1 MKFFITF
8 IILTGFCFADQENAT
23 VRFINGDQLSGNA
36 VSLNLDTLTWHS
48 DLLAN
53 QPQFKLIQIKDLELP
68 SKMKESTQNAG
79 HQAVLELT
87 NGDTVKG
94 MLTGLNDKE
103 IRLNTWYA
111 GEMVFSRF
119 NVKSVNISRAS
130 KIIYRGPNGIEDW
143 KVLGDEKSWVYA
155 NSEFTSKATGA
166 IARDFDFPDEMEIG
180 YNLAWKG
187 IFKSKVI
194 LFTSDITTPNPQS
207 GYEIHI
213 QGVATRI
220 RRLSDE
226 RVSPYLRIIA
236 HPGRMQPTENARIEI
251 RMSQRTKKIHIY
263 IDDVFQSTFL
273 DEEMNKMKGKGLTF
287 ISDPNYET
295 KLSEIQISEWD
306 GNVDESNDDEAE
318 FRELGFNRMN
328 FHRGMPVQPQKPKE
342 LPDGRMMLA
351 NGDTLEGE
359 VISIDNEMIK
369 VKTPFTQVVFPVHRI
384 KNLALKKSDYS
395 EAIKRKGDVRGHL
408 ADGSILV
415 FELKNVIDGK
425 IIGLSQNFGNA
436 EFDQSAFKRIEF
448 NIYPKYK

>member
-8 IILTGFCFADQENAT
+8 IILTVFCFAEQDTAT
-23 VRFINGDQLSGNA
+23 VRFMNGDQLSGNA
-36 VSLNLDTLTWHS
+36 ISLNLDTLTWHS
-48 DLLAN
+48 DLLTN
-53 QPQFKLIQIKDLELP
+53 QAHFKLNQIKDLELP
-68 SKMKESTQNAG
+68 SKINESAQNAG

-87 NGDTVKG
+87 NGDSVKG
-94 MLTGLNDKE
+94 MLVGLNDKE
-103 IRLNTWYA
+103 IRLKTWFA

-119 NVKSVNISRAS
+119 NVKSVDITRAS
-130 KIIYRGPNGIEDW
+130 KIIYRGPTGIDDW

-166 IARDFDFPDEMEIG
+166 IARNFDFPDEMEIG

-207 GYEIHI
+207 GYEIYI
-213 QGVATRI
+213 QGSSTRI
-220 RRLSDE
+220 RRLSD
-226 RVSPYLRIIA
+226 SNYLRIIA
-236 HPGRMQPTENARIEI
+236 NPSRMQPTENARIEI
-251 RMSQRTKKIHIY
+251 RMSQRTKKIHIF
-263 IDDVFQSTFL
+263 INDVLQSTFL
-273 DEEMNKMKGKGLTF
+273 DDEMNKMKGKGLTF
-287 ISDPNYET
+287 TSDPNYET

-342 LPDGRMMLA
+342 LKDGRMMLA

-359 VISIDNEMIK
+359 VLGIDNEMIK
-369 VKTPFTQVVFPVHRI
+369 IKTPFTEVIFPVHRI

-395 EAIKRKGDVRGHL
+395 EAIRRKGDVRGHL

-415 FELKNVIDGK
+415 FELKDVIDGK

-436 EFDQSAFKRIEF
+436 QFDQSAFKRIEF

>member
-8 IILTGFCFADQENAT
+8 IILTVFCFAEQDTAT
-23 VRFINGDQLSGNA
+23 VRFMNGDQLSGNA
-36 VSLNLDTLTWHS
+36 ISLNLDTLTWHS
-48 DLLAN
+48 DLLTN
-53 QPQFKLIQIKDLELP
+53 QAHFKLNQIKDLELP
-68 SKMKESTQNAG
+68 SKINESAQNAG

-87 NGDTVKG
+87 NGDSVKG
-94 MLTGLNDKE
+94 MLVGLNDKE
-103 IRLNTWYA
+103 IRLKTWFA

-119 NVKSVNISRAS
+119 NVKLVNITRAS
-130 KIIYRGPNGIEDW
+130 KIIYRGPTGIDDW

-166 IARDFDFPDEMEIG
+166 IARNFDFPDEMEIG

-187 IFKSKVI
+187 IFKSKAI

-207 GYEIHI
+207 GYEIYI
-213 QGVATRI
+213 QGSSTRI
-220 RRLSDE
+220 RRLSD
-226 RVSPYLRIIA
+226 SNYLRIIA
-236 HPGRMQPTENARIEI
+236 NPSRMQPTENARIEI
-251 RMSQRTKKIHIY
+251 RMSQRTKKIHIF
-263 IDDVFQSTFL
+263 INDVLQSTFL
-273 DEEMNKMKGKGLTF
+273 DDEMNKMKGKGLTF
-287 ISDPNYET
+287 TSDPNYET

-306 GNVDESNDDEAE
+306 GNIDESNDDEAE

-342 LPDGRMMLA
+342 LKDGRMMLA

-359 VISIDNEMIK
+359 VLGIDNEMIK
-369 VKTPFTQVVFPVHRI
+369 IKTPFTEVIFPVHRI

-395 EAIKRKGDVRGHL
+395 EAIRRKGDVRGHL

-415 FELKNVIDGK
+415 FELKDVIDGK

-436 EFDQSAFKRIEF
+436 QFDQSAFKRIEF

>member
-8 IILTGFCFADQENAT
+8 IILTVFCFAEQDTAT
-23 VRFINGDQLSGNA
+23 VRFMNGDQLSGNA
-36 VSLNLDTLTWHS
+36 ISLNLDTLTWHS
-48 DLLAN
+48 DLLTN
-53 QPQFKLIQIKDLELP
+53 QAHFKLNQIKDLELP
-68 SKMKESTQNAG
+68 SKINESAQNAG

-87 NGDTVKG
+87 NGDSVKG
-94 MLTGLNDKE
+94 MLVGLNDKE
-103 IRLNTWYA
+103 IRLKTWFA

-119 NVKSVNISRAS
+119 NVKSVDITRAS
-130 KIIYRGPNGIEDW
+130 KIIYRGPTGIDDW

-166 IARDFDFPDEMEIG
+166 IARNFDFPDEMEIG

-207 GYEIHI
+207 GYEIYI
-213 QGVATRI
+213 QGSSTRI
-220 RRLSDE
+220 RRLSD
-226 RVSPYLRIIA
+226 SNYLRIIA
-236 HPGRMQPTENARIEI
+236 NPSRMQPTENARIEI
-251 RMSQRTKKIHIY
+251 RMSQRTKKIHIF
-263 IDDVFQSTFL
+263 INDVLQSTFL
-273 DEEMNKMKGKGLTF
+273 DDEMNKMKGKGLTF
-287 ISDPNYET
+287 TSDPNYET

-342 LPDGRMMLA
+342 LKDGRMMLA

-359 VISIDNEMIK
+359 VLGIDNEMIK
-369 VKTPFTQVVFPVHRI
+369 IKTPFTEVIFPVHRI

-395 EAIKRKGDVRGHL
+395 EAIRRKGDVRGHL

-415 FELKNVIDGK
+415 FELKDVIDGK

-436 EFDQSAFKRIEF
+436 QF
-448 NIYPKYK
+448 

>member
-8 IILTGFCFADQENAT
+8 IILTVFCFAEQDTAT
-23 VRFINGDQLSGNA
+23 VRFMNGDQLSGNA
-36 VSLNLDTLTWHS
+36 ISLNLDTLTWHS
-48 DLLAN
+48 DLLTN
-53 QPQFKLIQIKDLELP
+53 QAHFKLNQIKDLELP
-68 SKMKESTQNAG
+68 SKINESAQNAG

-87 NGDTVKG
+87 NGDSVKG
-94 MLTGLNDKE
+94 MLVGLNDKE
-103 IRLNTWYA
+103 IRLKTWFA

-119 NVKSVNISRAS
+119 NVKSVDITRAS
-130 KIIYRGPNGIEDW
+130 KIIYRGPTGIDDW

-166 IARDFDFPDEMEIG
+166 IARNFDFPDEMEVG

-207 GYEIHI
+207 GYEIYI
-213 QGVATRI
+213 QGSSTRI
-220 RRLSDE
+220 RRLSD
-226 RVSPYLRIIA
+226 SNYLRIIA
-236 HPGRMQPTENARIEI
+236 NPSRMQPTENARIEI
-251 RMSQRTKKIHIY
+251 RMSQRTKKIHIF
-263 IDDVFQSTFL
+263 INDVLQSTFL
-273 DEEMNKMKGKGLTF
+273 DDEMNKMNGKGLTF
-287 ISDPNYET
+287 TSDPNYET

-342 LPDGRMMLA
+342 LKDGRMMLA

-359 VISIDNEMIK
+359 VLGIDNEMIK
-369 VKTPFTQVVFPVHRI
+369 IKTPFTEVIFPVHRI

-395 EAIKRKGDVRGHL
+395 EAIRRKGDVRGHL

-415 FELKNVIDGK
+415 FELKDVIDGK

-436 EFDQSAFKRIEF
+436 QFDQSAFKRIEF

>member
-8 IILTGFCFADQENAT
+8 IILTVFCFAEQDTAT
-23 VRFINGDQLSGNA
+23 VRFMNGDQLSGNA
-36 VSLNLDTLTWHS
+36 ISLNLDTLTWHS
-48 DLLAN
+48 DLLTN
-53 QPQFKLIQIKDLELP
+53 QAHFKLNQIKDLELP
-68 SKMKESTQNAG
+68 SKINESAQNAG

-87 NGDTVKG
+87 NGDSVKG
-94 MLTGLNDKE
+94 MLVGLNDKE
-103 IRLNTWYA
+103 IRLKTWFA

-119 NVKSVNISRAS
+119 NVKSVDITRAS
-130 KIIYRGPNGIEDW
+130 KIIYRGPTGIDDW

-166 IARDFDFPDEMEIG
+166 IARNFDFPDEMEIG

-207 GYEIHI
+207 GYEIYI
-213 QGVATRI
+213 QGSSTRI
-220 RRLSDE
+220 RRLSD
-226 RVSPYLRIIA
+226 SNYLRIIA
-236 HPGRMQPTENARIEI
+236 NPSRMQPTENARIEI
-251 RMSQRTKKIHIY
+251 RMSQRTKKIHIF
-263 IDDVFQSTFL
+263 INDVLQSTFL
-273 DEEMNKMKGKGLTF
+273 DDEMNKMKGKGLTF
-287 ISDPNYET
+287 TSDPNYET

-306 GNVDESNDDEAE
+306 GNIDESNDDEAE

-342 LPDGRMMLA
+342 LKDGRMMLA

-359 VISIDNEMIK
+359 VLGIDNEMIK
-369 VKTPFTQVVFPVHRI
+369 IKTPFTEVIFPVHRI

-395 EAIKRKGDVRGHL
+395 EAIRRKGDVRGHL

-415 FELKNVIDGK
+415 FELKDVIDGK

-436 EFDQSAFKRIEF
+436 QFDQSAFKRIEF

>member
-8 IILTGFCFADQENAT
+8 IILTVFCFAEQDTAT
-23 VRFINGDQLSGNA
+23 VRFMNGDQLSGNA
-36 VSLNLDTLTWHS
+36 ISLNLDTLTWHS
-48 DLLAN
+48 DLLTN
-53 QPQFKLIQIKDLELP
+53 QAHFKLNQIKDLELP
-68 SKMKESTQNAG
+68 SKINESAQNAG

-87 NGDTVKG
+87 NGDSVKG
-94 MLTGLNDKE
+94 MLVGLNDKE
-103 IRLNTWYA
+103 IRLKTWFA

-119 NVKSVNISRAS
+119 NVKSVDITRAS
-130 KIIYRGPNGIEDW
+130 KIIYRGPTGIDDW

-166 IARDFDFPDEMEIG
+166 IARNFDFPDEMEIG

-207 GYEIHI
+207 GYEIYI
-213 QGVATRI
+213 QGSSTRI
-220 RRLSDE
+220 RRLSD
-226 RVSPYLRIIA
+226 SNYLRIIA
-236 HPGRMQPTENARIEI
+236 NPSRMQPTENARIEI
-251 RMSQRTKKIHIY
+251 RMSQRTKKIHIF
-263 IDDVFQSTFL
+263 INDVLQSTFL
-273 DEEMNKMKGKGLTF
+273 DDEMNKMNGKGLTF
-287 ISDPNYET
+287 TSDPNYET

-342 LPDGRMMLA
+342 LKDGRMMLA

-359 VISIDNEMIK
+359 VLGIDNEMIK
-369 VKTPFTQVVFPVHRI
+369 IKTPFTEVIFPVHRI

-395 EAIKRKGDVRGHL
+395 EAIRRKGDVRGHL

-415 FELKNVIDGK
+415 FELKDVIDGK

-436 EFDQSAFKRIEF
+436 QFDQSAFKRIEF

>member
-8 IILTGFCFADQENAT
+8 IILTVFCFAEQDTAT
-23 VRFINGDQLSGNA
+23 VRFMNGDQLSGNA
-36 VSLNLDTLTWHS
+36 ISLNLDTLTWHS
-48 DLLAN
+48 DLLTN
-53 QPQFKLIQIKDLELP
+53 QAHFKLNQIKDLELP
-68 SKMKESTQNAG
+68 SKINESAQNAG

-87 NGDTVKG
+87 NGDSVKG
-94 MLTGLNDKE
+94 MLVGLNDKE
-103 IRLNTWYA
+103 IRLKTWFA

-119 NVKSVNISRAS
+119 NVKLVNITRAS
-130 KIIYRGPNGIEDW
+130 KIIYRGPTGIDDW

-166 IARDFDFPDEMEIG
+166 IARNFDFPDEMEIG

-207 GYEIHI
+207 GYEIYI
-213 QGVATRI
+213 QGSSTRI
-220 RRLSDE
+220 RRLSD
-226 RVSPYLRIIA
+226 SNYLRIIA
-236 HPGRMQPTENARIEI
+236 NPSRMQPTENARIEI
-251 RMSQRTKKIHIY
+251 RMSQRTKKIHIF
-263 IDDVFQSTFL
+263 INDVLQSTFL
-273 DEEMNKMKGKGLTF
+273 DDEMNKMKGKGLTF
-287 ISDPNYET
+287 TSDPNYET

-306 GNVDESNDDEAE
+306 GNIDESNDDEAE

-342 LPDGRMMLA
+342 LKDGRMMLA

-359 VISIDNEMIK
+359 VLGIDNEMIK
-369 VKTPFTQVVFPVHRI
+369 IKTPFTEVIFPVHRI

-395 EAIKRKGDVRGHL
+395 EAIRRKGDVRGHL

-415 FELKNVIDGK
+415 FELKDVIDGK

-436 EFDQSAFKRIEF
+436 QFDQSAFKRIEF

>member
-8 IILTGFCFADQENAT
+8 IILTVFCFAEQDTAT
-23 VRFINGDQLSGNA
+23 VRFMNGDQLSGNA
-36 VSLNLDTLTWHS
+36 ISLNLDTLTWHS
-48 DLLAN
+48 DLLTN
-53 QPQFKLIQIKDLELP
+53 QAHFKLNQIKDLELP
-68 SKMKESTQNAG
+68 SKINESAQNAG

-87 NGDTVKG
+87 NGDSVKG
-94 MLTGLNDKE
+94 MLVGLNDKE
-103 IRLNTWYA
+103 IRLKTWFA

-119 NVKSVNISRAS
+119 NVKSVDITRAS
-130 KIIYRGPNGIEDW
+130 KIIYRGPTGIDDW

-166 IARDFDFPDEMEIG
+166 IARNFDFPDEMEVG

-207 GYEIHI
+207 GYEIYI
-213 QGVATRI
+213 QGSSTRI
-220 RRLSDE
+220 RRLSD
-226 RVSPYLRIIA
+226 SNYLRIIA
-236 HPGRMQPTENARIEI
+236 NPSRMQPTENARIEI
-251 RMSQRTKKIHIY
+251 RMSQRTKKIHIF
-263 IDDVFQSTFL
+263 INDVLQSTFL
-273 DEEMNKMKGKGLTF
+273 DDEMNKMKGKGLTF
-287 ISDPNYET
+287 TSDPNYET

-342 LPDGRMMLA
+342 LKDGRMMLA

-359 VISIDNEMIK
+359 VLGIDNEMIK
-369 VKTPFTQVVFPVHRI
+369 IKTPFTEVIFPVHRI

-395 EAIKRKGDVRGHL
+395 EAIRRKGDVRGHL

-415 FELKNVIDGK
+415 FELKDVIDGK

-436 EFDQSAFKRIEF
+436 QFDQSAFKRIEF

>member
-8 IILTGFCFADQENAT
+8 IILTNFCIAAQDTAT
-23 VRFINGDQLSGNA
+23 VRFINGDQLSGNV
-36 VSLNLDTLTWHS
+36 VSLNLETLTWQS
-48 DLLAN
+48 DLLKN
-53 QPQFKLIQIKDLELP
+53 QAQFKLDQIKDLELP
-68 SKMKESTQNAG
+68 SKIKDSTQNAG
-79 HQAVLELT
+79 HEAVLELT
-87 NGDTVKG
+87 NGDSVKG
-94 MLTGLNDKE
+94 MLAGLNEKE
-103 IRLNTWYA
+103 IHLNTWFA

-119 NVKSVNISRAS
+119 NVKSINISRAS
-130 KIIYRGPNGIEDW
+130 KIIYRGPTGIDEW
-143 KVLGDEKSWVYA
+143 KVLGDEKSWGYA

-187 IFKSKVI
+187 TFKSKVI

-207 GYEIHI
+207 GYEIYI
-213 QGVATRI
+213 QGSSTRI
-220 RRLSDE
+220 RRLSDNN
-226 RVSPYLRIIA
+226 YLRIIA
-236 HPGRMQPTENARIEI
+236 NPSRMQPNENARIEI
-251 RMSQRTKKIHIY
+251 RTSLRTKKIHIF
-263 IDDVFQSTFL
+263 IDDVLQSTFI
-273 DEEMNKMKGKGLTF
+273 DDEMNKMKGKGLIF
-287 ISDPNYET
+287 SSDTNYET

-306 GNVDESNDDEAE
+306 GHVEESSDDEAE

-328 FHRGMPVQPQKPKE
+328 FHRGMPVQTQKPKE

-359 VISIDNEMIK
+359 VLGIEKEMIK
-369 VKTPFTQVVFPVHRI
+369 IKTPFTEVIFPVHRI

-425 IIGLSQNFGNA
+425 IIGLSQNFGKA